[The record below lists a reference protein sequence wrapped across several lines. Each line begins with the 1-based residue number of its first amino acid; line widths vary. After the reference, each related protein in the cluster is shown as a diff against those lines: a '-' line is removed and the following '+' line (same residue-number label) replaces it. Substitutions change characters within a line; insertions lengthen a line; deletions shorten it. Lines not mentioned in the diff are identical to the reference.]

1 MISIDP
7 RTRGRARP
15 RGSGLELFAWYA
27 MRVTGVALFVLA
39 LAHFAIIHFV
49 FDVEGQ
55 TAEWI
60 AQQRWNQ
67 VLWRAFDWAL
77 LMTVL
82 FHSFM
87 GMRTVLADYVR
98 APRARM
104 VVLTVLYVTA
114 ILLVVIGTAVVM
126 TLPTPGSN

>member
-15 RGSGLELFAWYA
+15 HGSGLELFAWYL

-39 LAHFAIIHFV
+39 LAHFTIIHFV
-49 FDVEGQ
+49 FDVELQ

-67 VLWRAFDWAL
+67 LLWRAFDWAL

-87 GMRTVLADYVR
+87 GMRTVISDYVR
-98 APRARM
+98 PPRARL
-104 VVLTVLYVTA
+104 VVLTILTVTA
-114 ILLVVIGTAVVM
+114 LFLVVIGTAVVM
-126 TLPTPGSN
+126 NLPTPGGA